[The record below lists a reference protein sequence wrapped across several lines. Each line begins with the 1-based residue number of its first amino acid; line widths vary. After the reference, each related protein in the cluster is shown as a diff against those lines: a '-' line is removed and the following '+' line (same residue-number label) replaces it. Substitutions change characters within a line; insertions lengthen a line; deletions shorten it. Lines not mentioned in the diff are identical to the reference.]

1 MHGLTAKQFLFCEYY
16 IQTRNGTLSA
26 RLAGY
31 KGKDDNSFAAIA
43 SRLLRNV
50 KVKAYLAKR
59 YAELCMDSD
68 EVLMLL
74 AKLARA
80 DISHYM
86 QEGGG
91 IDWKKVE
98 ADGYAIKSVQHTK
111 GKHSK
116 IEIEPRL
123 RALELIGK
131 VHGLYITKIAPTD
144 PTGEHEYAANTRN
157 DLISKLLPELAVA
170 SADSETGE
178 AD

>member
-50 KVKAYLAKR
+50 KVQAYLKKR

-91 IDWKKVE
+91 IDWDKV
-98 ADGYAIKSVQHTK
+98 AVDGYAVKSVQHTK

-116 IEIEPRL
+116 LEIEPRL

-144 PTGEHEYAANTRN
+144 PTGEKEYGADARS
-157 DLISKLLPELAVA
+157 DLLGKLLPGLAVA
-170 SADSETGE
+170 NTDGETGE

>member
-1 MHGLTAKQFLFCEYY
+1 MKQFLWAEFL
-16 IQTRNGTLSA
+16 IQHRNGTKAA

-31 KGKDDNSFAAIA
+31 KGDDNAHAVIA
-43 SRLLRNV
+43 SRNLRNT
-50 KVKAYLAKR
+50 KIRAYLSKR
-59 YAELCMDSD
+59 YEEIAMSSD

-91 IDWKKVE
+91 IDWDKVA
-98 ADGYAIKSVQHTK
+98 ADGYAVKSVQHTK

-116 IEIEPRL
+116 LEIEPRL

-144 PTGEHEYAANTRN
+144 PTGEKEYAADTRN
-157 DLISKLLPELAVA
+157 DLISKLLPELAIA
-170 SADSETGE
+170 GAIGE
-178 AD
+178 AGETK